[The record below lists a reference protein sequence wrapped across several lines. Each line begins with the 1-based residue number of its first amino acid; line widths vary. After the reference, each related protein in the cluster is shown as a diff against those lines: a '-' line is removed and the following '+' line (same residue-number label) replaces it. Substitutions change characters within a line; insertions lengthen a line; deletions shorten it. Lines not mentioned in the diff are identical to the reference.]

1 MATRNAQINSIVK
14 LATESAE
21 RDLQTDSV
29 EGTPEMLALI
39 AAVTDQIK
47 QRAGDNQGLNDL
59 VAMIESALP
68 EVKAVSAN
76 GAQAALGDE

>member
-21 RDLQTDSV
+21 RDLQTGSV
-29 EGTPEMLALI
+29 DGTPEMLALI
-39 AAVTDQIK
+39 ATVTDQIK

-59 VAMIESALP
+59 VAMIENALQSGG
-68 EVKAVSAN
+68 EREADDK
-76 GAQAALGDE
+76 

>member
-14 LATESAE
+14 LAKESAE
-21 RDLQTDSV
+21 CDLQTGSV

-68 EVKAVSAN
+68 GVKVEPAN
-76 GAQAALGDE
+76 GPQSALSGE